1 MQPTR
6 MSQTDEYMAALICQ
20 QMLERR
26 CTVFAL
32 TDTGAAMP
40 DIVPLFLADTCSL
53 SADVYGM
60 VYNMVRAD
68 VAHDVAALAYFWRHD
83 DEGVSVVVV
92 ARDGAASVQSYRHH
106 PVDMLVFDGVRRD
119 REPDSFLGRPT
130 TRLRPMLQ
138 METAARATSTAFLF
152 AAETLV
158 SE

>member
-1 MQPTR
+1 MQPNR

-32 TDTGAAMP
+32 TDAGAVMP

-53 SADVYGM
+53 TADVYQM
-60 VYNMVRAD
+60 VQQLVIAD
-68 VAHDVAALAYFWRHD
+68 VARDVAAFVYFWRHD

-106 PVDMLVFDGVRRD
+106 PVDMLVFDGVIRH
-119 REPDSFLGRPT
+119 REPASFLGRPT

>member
-32 TDTGAAMP
+32 TDTGAVMP

-53 SADVYGM
+53 TADVYQM
-60 VYNMVRAD
+60 VQQLLIAD
-68 VAHDVAALAYFWRHD
+68 VAHDVAAFVYFWRHD
-83 DEGVSVVVV
+83 DEGVSVSVVG
-92 ARDGAASVQSYRHH
+92 RDGAASVQNYRHH
-106 PVDMLVFDGVRRD
+106 PVDALVFDGPLVE
-119 REPDSFLGRPT
+119 REHSGYLGRPT